1 MIRAQSETPST
12 AVFRSSE
19 PAAPARLVFG
29 PEYRE
34 LVTLVDGL
42 QVQLST
48 LGPEHAAEL
57 VRGYA
62 RLSERSRYH
71 RFFSTKRALSERD
84 LARLLVLDGQDHY
97 AIRAAI
103 RTERG
108 WEGVAVGR
116 LARLTASPHTA
127 ELAITVLDEYQK
139 RGIGRLLLDRIER
152 AARERGYDSVHGEVL
167 AENRAMLRL
176 AHAAMPRLVAHMHG
190 PVVDIEAPL
199 SRGHDRLNPFMPPPR
214 DE

>member
-1 MIRAQSETPST
+1 MIRAQSLTPS
-12 AVFRSSE
+12 AEVFHSPE
-19 PAAPARLVFG
+19 PAARARLAFG
-29 PEYRE
+29 PDYRE
-34 LVTLVDGL
+34 SVTLTDGL

-71 RFFSTKRALSERD
+71 RFFSTKRSLSERD
-84 LARLLVLDGQDHY
+84 LARLLMLDGRDHY

-108 WEGVAVGR
+108 WEGIAVGR
-116 LARLTASPHTA
+116 LARLSASPHTA

-139 RGIGRLLLDRIER
+139 RGLGRLLLGRIES
-152 AARERGYDSVHGEVL
+152 AARERGYDRVHGEVL

-176 AHAAMPRLVAHMHG
+176 AHAAMPRLVARMQG

-199 SRGHDRLNPFMPPPR
+199 DLADRLSWPAH
-214 DE
+214 E